1 MLTEITYL
9 AYIALS
15 LVITVWVA
23 RTLSRNGLVFLVDA
37 FGRDEK
43 LATSVNHLLVVGFYL
58 INLGYVA
65 LALRL
70 SQHLGDPAT
79 AIEMLSAKIGL
90 VLLVVGVMHF
100 FNVFVIA
107 KLGRRLSRFLHPQE
121 EPARPPSR
129 RTCRPRRAP
138 PRPAS
143 SDDAQAPNPA
153 VP

>member
-1 MLTEITYL
+1 MLTETTYL

-15 LVITVWVA
+15 IVITVWVA

-37 FGRDEK
+37 FGHDER

-70 SQHLGDPAT
+70 SERPGDPAS
-79 AIEMLSAKIGL
+79 AIEMLSGKIGL

-107 KLGRRLSRFLHPQE
+107 KLGRRLSRFLHVRDEPE
-121 EPARPPSR
+121 APVEPAELPP
-129 RTCRPRRAP
+129 P
-138 PRPAS
+138 PRTTTTRF
-143 SDDAQAPNPA
+143 
-153 VP
+153 

>member
-37 FGRDEK
+37 FGHDEK

-70 SQHLGDPAT
+70 SQHPGDPAT

-121 EPARPPSR
+121 EPAAPAEPEELPP
-129 RTCRPRRAP
+129 P
-138 PRPAS
+138 PRTTTTRF
-143 SDDAQAPNPA
+143 
-153 VP
+153 

>member
-1 MLTEITYL
+1 MLTETTYL

-15 LVITVWVA
+15 IVITVWVA

-37 FGRDEK
+37 FGHDER

-70 SQHLGDPAT
+70 SERPGDPAS
-79 AIEMLSAKIGL
+79 AIEMLSGKIGL

-107 KLGRRLSRFLHPQE
+107 KLGRRLSRFLHVRDEPE
-121 EPARPPSR
+121 APAEPAELPP
-129 RTCRPRRAP
+129 P
-138 PRPAS
+138 PRTTTTRF
-143 SDDAQAPNPA
+143 
-153 VP
+153 

>member
-9 AYIALS
+9 TYLALS
-15 LVITVWVA
+15 VVITVWVA
-23 RTLSRNGLVFLVDA
+23 RTLSRNGLVFLVEA
-37 FGRDEK
+37 FGHDEK

-70 SQHLGDPAT
+70 SSRPGDTAT
-79 AIEMLSAKIGL
+79 AMEMLSGKVGL

-107 KLGRRLSRFLHPQE
+107 KLGRRLSRFLQRRE
-121 EPARPPSR
+121 EPEASEAPEELPP
-129 RTCRPRRAP
+129 P
-138 PRPAS
+138 PRTTTTRF
-143 SDDAQAPNPA
+143 
-153 VP
+153 